1 MSYLGNIS
9 LHNVQELKMNKVQRE
24 EYMVI
29 EITVSDNEGNIHV
42 VQMFGSD
49 IKLVLAGEV
58 CT

>member
-9 LHNVQELKMNKVQRE
+9 LHNVKELKMNKLQRE
-24 EYMVI
+24 GYMVI

-49 IKLVLAGEV
+49 IKLVLDGEV